1 MQAMPAESKLRPQKK
16 SAPLTPEIF
25 AAVILAATAIGTGAM
40 VYLFNP
46 ATHQFYPVCLF
57 HALTG
62 LNCPGCG
69 MTRALYA
76 LLHGNLRLALKDNAL
91 FILILGL
98 LMVWVAQFVVR
109 KIRRQPV
116 TFQVPPK
123 YLWLS
128 MIVALVFAVV
138 RNLPGFEWLSP

>member
-1 MQAMPAESKLRPQKK
+1 MPAESKLIPQKI
-16 SAPLTPEIF
+16 SAPLSPGIF
-25 AAVILAATAIGTGAM
+25 VVVVLAATAMGAGAM
-40 VYLFNP
+40 VFLFNP

-76 LLHGNLRLALKDNAL
+76 LLHGNLRVALKDNAL
-91 FILILGL
+91 FILTLGAL
-98 LMVWVAQFVVR
+98 AVWAAQLVVR
-109 KIRRQPV
+109 KIRHQPT
-116 TFQVPPK
+116 TFNMPPK

-128 MIVALVFAVV
+128 LVIALVFAAV
-138 RNLPGFEWLSP
+138 RNLPGFDWLSP

>member
-1 MQAMPAESKLRPQKK
+1 MPAESKLIPQKI
-16 SAPLTPEIF
+16 SVPLPPGIF
-25 AAVILAATAIGTGAM
+25 VVVVLAATAMGAGAM
-40 VYLFNP
+40 VFLFNP

-76 LLHGNLRLALKDNAL
+76 LLHGNLRVALKDNAL
-91 FILILGL
+91 FILTLGAL
-98 LMVWVAQFVVR
+98 AVWAAQFVVR
-109 KIRRQPV
+109 KIRHQPT
-116 TFQVPPK
+116 TFNVPPK

-128 MIVALVFAVV
+128 LVIALVFAVV
-138 RNLPGFEWLSP
+138 RNLPGFDWLSP

>member
-1 MQAMPAESKLRPQKK
+1 MPAESKILPQKM
-16 SAPLTPEIF
+16 SAPLPPAIF
-25 AAVILAATAIGTGAM
+25 VVVVLAATAMGAGAM

-76 LLHGNLRLALKDNAL
+76 LLHGNLRVALKDNAL
-91 FILILGL
+91 FILTLGAL
-98 LMVWVAQFVVR
+98 AVWAAQFVVR
-109 KIRRQPV
+109 KIRHQPT
-116 TFQVPPK
+116 TFNVPPK

-128 MIVALVFAVV
+128 LVIALVFAVV
-138 RNLPGFEWLSP
+138 RNLPGFDWLSP